1 MMVIR
6 PVERSDVSALMQLA
20 SKTGGGLT
28 SLPANEAT
36 LSVRI
41 ERAIKTWQG
50 ELPKSEQGYVFV
62 LEDSESG
69 TVAGI
74 CAIEVAVGLNDP
86 WYNYRV
92 GTLVHASKELNVYNA
107 LPTLF
112 LSNDHTGSSELCTLF
127 LDPEWRKEGNGY
139 LLSKS
144 RFMFMAA
151 FRDKFNDKVVAEM
164 RGVIDEHGYSPFWQ
178 SLGKRFFSMDF
189 SRADFLCGTGQK
201 AFIAELMPKHPI
213 YTHFLS
219 QEAQDVIGQ
228 VHPQTAPARAVLE
241 KEGFRY
247 RNYIDI
253 FDGGP
258 TLECDIDRVRAIR
271 KSRLV
276 EVAEGQPA
284 QGDFPACLVANE
296 NYHHFR
302 VVLVRTDPAT
312 ERLILTAAQLDALKC
327 HAGSR
332 SSGAPVRRGE
342 NSMTLWINGDWVTG
356 QGALRVKRN
365 PVSGEVLWQGND
377 ADAAQVEQACR
388 AARAAFPRWARLS
401 FSDRQVRVERFAG
414 LLESNKAELT
424 AIIAR
429 ETGKPRW
436 EAATEVTAMINKI
449 AISIKAYHVRTGEQ
463 RSEMPDGAA
472 SLRHR
477 PHGVLAVFGPY
488 NFPGHLPN
496 GHIVPALLAG
506 NTIIFKPSELTPW
519 SGEAVMR
526 LWQQA
531 GLLPGVLNLVQG
543 GRETGQ
549 ALSALEDLD
558 GLLFTGS
565 ANTGYQL
572 HRQLSGQPE
581 KILALEMGGNNPL
594 IIDEVA
600 DIDAAVH
607 LTIQSAFVTAG
618 QRCTCARRLLLKSG
632 TQGDAFLARLVAV
645 SQRLTP
651 GTWDDEPQPFIG
663 GLISEQA
670 AQQVVTAWQELEA
683 MGGRPL
689 LAPRLLQA
697 GTSLLTPGIIE
708 MTGVTGVPDEEVFGP
723 LLRVWRY
730 DNFDEAIRMA
740 NNTRFGLS
748 CGLVSPSGKNSINC
762 CWRHGR
768 GLLTGTNRLPV
779 LPVPRHSAALAL
791 PAIIAPAP
799 GMPQI
804 IVPGRWQVWSRTR

>member
-36 LSVRI
+36 LSARI

-62 LEDSESG
+62 LEDSETG

-127 LDPEWRKEGNGY
+127 LDPDWRKEGNGY

-276 EVAEGQPA
+276 EVAAGW
-284 QGDFPACLVANE
+284 L
-296 NYHHFR
+296 
-302 VVLVRTDPAT
+302 
-312 ERLILTAAQLDALKC
+312 AA
-327 HAGSR
+327 
-332 SSGAPVRRGE
+332 
-342 NSMTLWINGDWVTG
+342 
-356 QGALRVKRN
+356 
-365 PVSGEVLWQGND
+365 
-377 ADAAQVEQACR
+377 
-388 AARAAFPRWARLS
+388 
-401 FSDRQVRVERFAG
+401 
-414 LLESNKAELT
+414 
-424 AIIAR
+424 
-429 ETGKPRW
+429 
-436 EAATEVTAMINKI
+436 
-449 AISIKAYHVRTGEQ
+449 
-463 RSEMPDGAA
+463 
-472 SLRHR
+472 
-477 PHGVLAVFGPY
+477 
-488 NFPGHLPN
+488 
-496 GHIVPALLAG
+496 
-506 NTIIFKPSELTPW
+506 
-519 SGEAVMR
+519 
-526 LWQQA
+526 
-531 GLLPGVLNLVQG
+531 

-632 TQGDAFLARLVAV
+632 AQGDAFLARLVAV

-651 GTWDDEPQPFIG
+651 GNWDDEPQPFIG

-670 AQQVVTAWQELEA
+670 AQQVVTAWQQLEA
-683 MGGRPL
+683 MGGRTL

-708 MTGVTGVPDEEVFGP
+708 MTGVGGVPDEEVFGP

-730 DNFDEAIRMA
+730 DTFDEAIRMA
-740 NNTRFGLS
+740 NNTRFGLF
-748 CGLVSPSGKNSINC
+748 CGLVSPEREKFDQLLLEARAGIVNWNKP
-762 CWRHGR
+762 
-768 GLLTGTNRLPV
+768 LTGAASTAPFGGIGASGNHRP
-779 LPVPRHSAALAL
+779 SAWYAADYCAWPMASLESDSLTL
-791 PAIIAPAP
+791 PATLNP
-799 GMPQI
+799 GLDFSDE
-804 IVPGRWQVWSRTR
+804 VV